1 MDEDSDDGEEYEE
14 RASGRSQ
21 DATWSRREEARM
33 GGGSGRRLRE
43 KGGGVGVKG
52 MSGMCA
58 CTRRCFCVY
67 LTVAMR
73 LSRAVSCAL
82 TRACTIFK
90 SHNHGTVRAEFRA
103 RPGRNLRA
111 FKLGQGIQSPSRSLL
126 ILLPF
131 PPPPCTHSSGRPTK
145 FGKHVLFECGAAGRV
160 SMWLWL

>member
-1 MDEDSDDGEEYEE
+1 
-14 RASGRSQ
+14 
-21 DATWSRREEARM
+21 M

-67 LTVAMR
+67 LT
-73 LSRAVSCAL
+73 
-82 TRACTIFK
+82 TIFK

-131 PPPPCTHSSGRPTK
+131 PTPPCTHSSGRPTK